1 MAVLEVYSDRWEV
14 WANEKDREDQNG
26 KKKKYIDNYKKK
38 GTSAVTGSI
47 KVPPSWSGYEGMEI
61 IFFNLSIHSNFLQRK
76 ELIKEKWDI
85 HWKQGMSI
93 WTFIKKI
100 KAISSSNHIKLQI

>member
-1 MAVLEVYSDRWEV
+1 MV
-14 WANEKDREDQNG
+14 
-26 KKKKYIDNYKKK
+26 KKSRSAQTVHWQLQKKN

-85 HWKQGMSI
+85 HRKQGNVNLD
-93 WTFIKKI
+93 FY
-100 KAISSSNHIKLQI
+100 QED